1 MRLSVNV
8 RRWDWRD
15 CLPRTLYCNQ
25 CTEITVTSSGGTA
38 EHQSNSLGRF
48 TVAGSLWDNMVPLWK
63 AENDQY
69 ITPDATS
76 NPVIY
81 VVMWEIAD
89 QVGGFNSGKIRH
101 FWWINPQELC
111 PLQEWGMGPTAL
123 ESTVRMRSLTS
134 GNICTNFSGML
145 TPLSSSP
152 APRLGR
158 SGRRNRTDC
167 RIFY

>member
-1 MRLSVNV
+1 M
-8 RRWDWRD
+8 
-15 CLPRTLYCNQ
+15 
-25 CTEITVTSSGGTA
+25 TSSGGTA
-38 EHQSNSLGRF
+38 EHQPNSLGRF

-101 FWWINPQELC
+101 F
-111 PLQEWGMGPTAL
+111 
-123 ESTVRMRSLTS
+123 
-134 GNICTNFSGML
+134 
-145 TPLSSSP
+145 
-152 APRLGR
+152 
-158 SGRRNRTDC
+158 
-167 RIFY
+167 